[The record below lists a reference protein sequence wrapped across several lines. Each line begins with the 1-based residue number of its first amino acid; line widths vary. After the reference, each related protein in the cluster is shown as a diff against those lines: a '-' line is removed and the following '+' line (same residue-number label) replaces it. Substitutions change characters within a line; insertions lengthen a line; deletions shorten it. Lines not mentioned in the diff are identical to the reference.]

1 MNTRLTFIHA
11 LSPLHAGTGQGIGVI
26 DLPIAREKAT
36 NIPYLP
42 GSSLKGAIRDCY
54 TTQLFDRHL
63 KELQDEKKAKEKAE
77 QEAARIFGEAA
88 SEQAQASSAVFSDQR
103 LLLLPVRSLRGTFA
117 WATSPYVLQR
127 FRRDAEGAGMDVSAL
142 KELPGSADDEC
153 LIASQ
158 GSVLTEQGQRD
169 AGAPRVYLEDFDL
182 KGKPNAAVDGW
193 AQFIGARVFDDA
205 TWQKALTERM
215 CILSDNVF
223 SFLLEHGTEIVA
235 RVKLLDDKKT
245 VQPGA
250 LWYEEALPAETILSG
265 LLVAVKGKASADE
278 VFSTMGDILAQHK
291 AIQLGGKATVG
302 RGLCRLRLSDE
313 KGAAQ

>member
-1 MNTRLTFIHA
+1 MTTKLTFIHA

-42 GSSLKGAIRDCY
+42 GSSLKGALRDLCDDKVPREKVFGPE
-54 TTQLFDRHL
+54 TTNADAHS
-63 KELQDEKKAKEKAE
+63 
-77 QEAARIFGEAA
+77 G
-88 SEQAQASSAVFSDQR
+88 SAVFSDQR

-117 WATSPYVLQR
+117 WATSPYTLQR
-127 FRRDAEGAGMDVSAL
+127 FKRDVEGAVLD
-142 KELPGSADDEC
+142 GSASPDVPDAKNDEC

-158 GSVLTEQGQRD
+158 DSSLVAQDNG
-169 AGAPRVYLEDFDL
+169 VYLEDFDL
-182 KGKPNAAVDGW
+182 QGETDPAVDDW
-193 AQFIGARVFDDA
+193 ARFIGAKVFEDEN
-205 TWQKALTERM
+205 WRKALKARM

-223 SFLLEHGTEIVA
+223 NFLLEHGTEITA
-235 RVKLLDDKKT
+235 RIRLEEKTKT
-245 VQPGA
+245 VAGGA

-265 LLVAVKGKASADE
+265 LLVAVKGKAAPEE
-278 VFSTMGDILAQHK
+278 VFATVDRILKQHP

-302 RGLCRLRLSDE
+302 RGLCSICLDKDE